1 MSLFNKLT
9 AENKKQAIEQSMSQY
24 QAVLYALLTEL
35 GIDPDSFDE
44 TTWDT
49 PLNMETPTGR
59 VRYYIDVIKGLDE
72 KFRSI

>member
-24 QAVLYALLTEL
+24 QAVLYALLSEL

-59 VRYYIDVIKGLDE
+59 VRYYIDTIKGLDE

>member
-9 AENKKQAIEQSMSQY
+9 NENKKQAIEQSISQH

-59 VRYYIDVIKGLDE
+59 VRYYIDTIRGLEE
-72 KFRSI
+72 KFNNI

>member
-9 AENKKQAIEQSMSQY
+9 DENKKQAIEQSMSQY
-24 QAVLYALLTEL
+24 QAVLYALLCEL

-59 VRYYIDVIKGLDE
+59 VRYYIDTIKGLDE